1 MSGSLDTLLKEMP
14 FEEVIR
20 VANAVVYTDLSYIK
34 TIEDWKNLDRSVKEK
49 VLAALQRRYREEP
62 FTTWPT
68 FSKDESNFINRAINK
83 RVLGLGHVPVLTPI
97 AAIGDLYRGDEEFRK
112 AYDYIMRSDDVRLET
127 RHIMAEYLQISDKAK
142 ELLKNVLGDN
152 FENLPEYKNIKS
164 FVKTTLSAVYRF
176 LTKTA
181 DMEDFKYESREN
193 EFRNYLYNDLFD
205 FGISVLVGERG
216 EEDARSTLRMW
227 NHTIGDIIYLAKTRI
242 KQAYEA
248 LSSI

>member
-14 FEEVIR
+14 FEEAIR
-20 VANAVVYTDLSYIK
+20 VANAVAGGLSHVK
-34 TIEDWKNLDRSVKEK
+34 TIEDWKNLDEDDKRG
-49 VLAALQRRYREEP
+49 VLNVLQYEYKGDP

-68 FSKDESNFINRAINK
+68 FSKNVLDFINETIND
-83 RVLGLGHVPVLTPI
+83 RVLGLGDVPVLTPI

-112 AYDYIMRSDDVRLET
+112 AYDYIMRSDDVKLET

-176 LTKTA
+176 LKKDV
-181 DMEDFKYESREN
+181 DMEDFSYEDTETELKGAYS
-193 EFRNYLYNDLFD
+193 NDLFEL
-205 FGISVLVGERG
+205 GLKIIIRERKDW
-216 EEDARSTLRMW
+216 EKVEDLWFDSIDNM
-227 NHTIGDIIYLAKTRI
+227 IYLAKTRI
-242 KQAYEA
+242 EAAYKT